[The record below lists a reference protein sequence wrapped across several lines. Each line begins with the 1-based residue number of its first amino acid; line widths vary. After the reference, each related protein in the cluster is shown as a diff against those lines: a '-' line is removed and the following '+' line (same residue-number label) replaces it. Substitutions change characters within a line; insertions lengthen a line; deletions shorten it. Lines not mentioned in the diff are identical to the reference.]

1 MGFRL
6 TSRLGYIC
14 FYTCFFTVTEIMAGF
29 DIQINANPLAVAFG
43 DSLVVNC
50 STTCATETIII
61 EGIKHNLTHGT
72 QWRAV
77 SSSSI
82 QSWSISVACY
92 VKCSSESR
100 LQRETITVYNRELNI
115 TSPPEVLEV
124 NKTYSLECIGPR
136 VYPNNK
142 LKLTWLRGSEIV
154 QRNFTGEEGFPDE
167 DKRLRNI
174 FQFTAS
180 MSDDGQ
186 EYTCLAEVDLGSNT
200 TKPITNSSVTL
211 QTYYKPIGTTISAN
225 KKIISESPVHFSN
238 GDSIILICDSQGNP
252 QPTLKWEYP
261 KKSNVVIKPPGDLHI
276 SKATSKNNGIY
287 KCTAANK
294 LGADEKNVDIT
305 IKASVTGFEV
315 WIDTNPS
322 AVEFGDSLEVN
333 CSTTC
338 AEPIMTVEYK
348 SGIHP
353 NRRNGTNWSTD
364 YFPSVQK
371 WDFAAPCSVICKSD
385 GRQLKEEK
393 KVVTVYNREL
403 NITSPPEVLEVNK
416 TYSLECIGPR
426 VYPNNKLKLTW
437 LRGSEIVQRNFT
449 GEEGFPDDDKRLR
462 NIFQFTASMSGD
474 GQEYTCLAEVDLG
487 LNTTKPITNSSVTL
501 QTYSFLDP
509 PRILDKRPIEVKQE
523 ATLTCE
529 VPNVY
534 PAEKMRVRWFQ
545 DGKELNSVT
554 TRPNSNTV
562 RTTTTWKPQV
572 AGLMEVVC
580 TADFEEYPSV
590 PPKNDSVFIE
600 VFVFPDPE
608 IQVPISPEGNP
619 VNITCSVFNVSG
631 ELQLS
636 LKNRND
642 ILVNESSST
651 GLSIYYT
658 VDAEA
663 KLDGQQYICEA
674 ELKLQDPSTSRVKKQ
689 VDTLHVLYKPRNT
702 TISVNNQTV
711 SGVPVTLSEGD
722 EVTII
727 CNSNGNPTPTLKW
740 EAPSNGRNIQDGPLG
755 VLHISHATSEHQGIY
770 KCTVTNKYGTDE
782 KEVDIRIKD
791 VTWNSF
797 LVILFVTIGIII
809 ALTITFGLYKKWT
822 ALRSGSY
829 EVQNNLP
836 VSNGTEH
843 Q

>member
-1 MGFRL
+1 MDFRL
-6 TSRLGYIC
+6 IS
-14 FYTCFFTVTEIMAGF
+14 TVGCIYFSILTFSMTASVTGFEIWI
-29 DIQINANPLAVAFG
+29 DTNPSAVEFG
-43 DSLVVNC
+43 DSLEVNC
-50 STTCATETIII
+50 STSCAEPIMTVEYKS
-61 EGIKHNLTHGT
+61 GIHPNRRNGT
-72 QWRAV
+72 N
-77 SSSSI
+77 
-82 QSWSISVACY
+82 WSTDYFPSMQKWDFAAPCSVICKSDGY
-92 VKCSSESR
+92 QLKEEKKVV
-100 LQRETITVYNRELNI
+100 TVYNRELNI

-211 QTYYKPIGTTISAN
+211 QTY
-225 KKIISESPVHFSN
+225 
-238 GDSIILICDSQGNP
+238 
-252 QPTLKWEYP
+252 
-261 KKSNVVIKPPGDLHI
+261 
-276 SKATSKNNGIY
+276 
-287 KCTAANK
+287 
-294 LGADEKNVDIT
+294 
-305 IKASVTGFEV
+305 
-315 WIDTNPS
+315 
-322 AVEFGDSLEVN
+322 
-333 CSTTC
+333 
-338 AEPIMTVEYK
+338 
-348 SGIHP
+348 
-353 NRRNGTNWSTD
+353 
-364 YFPSVQK
+364 
-371 WDFAAPCSVICKSD
+371 
-385 GRQLKEEK
+385 
-393 KVVTVYNREL
+393 
-403 NITSPPEVLEVNK
+403 
-416 TYSLECIGPR
+416 
-426 VYPNNKLKLTW
+426 
-437 LRGSEIVQRNFT
+437 
-449 GEEGFPDDDKRLR
+449 
-462 NIFQFTASMSGD
+462 
-474 GQEYTCLAEVDLG
+474 
-487 LNTTKPITNSSVTL
+487 
-501 QTYSFLDP
+501 SFLDP
-509 PRILDKRPIEVKQE
+509 PRILDKRPIEMKQE

-663 KLDGQQYICEA
+663 KLDGQQYTCEA
-674 ELKLQDPSTSRVKKQ
+674 ELKLQDPSTSHVKQQ
-689 VDTLHVLYKPRNT
+689 VDTLHVLYAPMEAQIFKAQEDWIEGKSQNLTCHGAGNPAPQVFWTKDGKILSREILHIPSVQMWHSGLYTCTVTNEYGSRNSSVNSVILYKPRNT
-702 TISVNNQTV
+702 TISVNNQTM

-727 CNSNGNPTPTLKW
+727 CNSSGNPTPTLKW
-740 EAPSNGRNIQDGPLG
+740 EAPSNDSNIQDGPLG

-770 KCTVTNKYGTDE
+770 KCTVTNKYGTHE
-782 KEVDIRIKD
+782 KEVDIRIKGEL
-791 VTWNSF
+791 WILF
-797 LVILFVTIGIII
+797 LVIAGILAMILLVV
-809 ALTITFGLYKKWT
+809 ALYKISSAHKRGLYKVYK
-822 ALRSGSY
+822 AKP
-829 EVQNNLP
+829 NNNP
-836 VSNGTEH
+836 QIPNGNEY
-843 Q
+843 QENVPLKKLDP

>member
-1 MGFRL
+1 MMDFR
-6 TSRLGYIC
+6 
-14 FYTCFFTVTEIMAGF
+14 
-29 DIQINANPLAVAFG
+29 
-43 DSLVVNC
+43 
-50 STTCATETIII
+50 
-61 EGIKHNLTHGT
+61 
-72 QWRAV
+72 
-77 SSSSI
+77 
-82 QSWSISVACY
+82 
-92 VKCSSESR
+92 
-100 LQRETITVYNRELNI
+100 I
-115 TSPPEVLEV
+115 TSP
-124 NKTYSLECIGPR
+124 I
-136 VYPNNK
+136 
-142 LKLTWLRGSEIV
+142 
-154 QRNFTGEEGFPDE
+154 
-167 DKRLRNI
+167 
-174 FQFTAS
+174 
-180 MSDDGQ
+180 
-186 EYTCLAEVDLGSNT
+186 
-200 TKPITNSSVTL
+200 
-211 QTYYKPIGTTISAN
+211 
-225 KKIISESPVHFSN
+225 ES
-238 GDSIILICDSQGNP
+238 
-252 QPTLKWEYP
+252 
-261 KKSNVVIKPPGDLHI
+261 
-276 SKATSKNNGIY
+276 
-287 KCTAANK
+287 
-294 LGADEKNVDIT
+294 
-305 IKASVTGFEV
+305 SVTGFEV

-462 NIFQFTASMSGD
+462 NIFNFTASMSGD

-487 LNTTKPITNSSVTL
+487 SNTTKPITNSSVTL

-572 AGLMEVVC
+572 AGLMEVGC

-702 TISVNNQTV
+702 TISVNNQTM

-727 CNSNGNPTPTLKW
+727 CNSNGNPKPTLKW

-770 KCTVTNKYGTDE
+770 KCTATNKYGTHE

-791 VTWNSF
+791 VTWNS
-797 LVILFVTIGIII
+797 LWVILFVTIGIIV
-809 ALTITFGLYKKWT
+809 AMTITFGLYKKWT
-822 ALRSGSY
+822 ALRSRNY

-843 Q
+843 QENIPLNNFSDYSNG

>member
-1 MGFRL
+1 MMDFR
-6 TSRLGYIC
+6 
-14 FYTCFFTVTEIMAGF
+14 
-29 DIQINANPLAVAFG
+29 
-43 DSLVVNC
+43 
-50 STTCATETIII
+50 
-61 EGIKHNLTHGT
+61 
-72 QWRAV
+72 
-77 SSSSI
+77 
-82 QSWSISVACY
+82 
-92 VKCSSESR
+92 
-100 LQRETITVYNRELNI
+100 I
-115 TSPPEVLEV
+115 TSPI
-124 NKTYSLECIGPR
+124 ECNWLFTLLFI
-136 VYPNNK
+136 
-142 LKLTWLRGSEIV
+142 LT
-154 QRNFTGEEGFPDE
+154 
-167 DKRLRNI
+167 
-174 FQFTAS
+174 
-180 MSDDGQ
+180 
-186 EYTCLAEVDLGSNT
+186 
-200 TKPITNSSVTL
+200 
-211 QTYYKPIGTTISAN
+211 
-225 KKIISESPVHFSN
+225 
-238 GDSIILICDSQGNP
+238 
-252 QPTLKWEYP
+252 
-261 KKSNVVIKPPGDLHI
+261 
-276 SKATSKNNGIY
+276 
-287 KCTAANK
+287 
-294 LGADEKNVDIT
+294 
-305 IKASVTGFEV
+305 ASVTGFEV

-462 NIFQFTASMSGD
+462 NIFNFTA
-474 GQEYTCLAEVDLG
+474 T
-487 LNTTKPITNSSVTL
+487 
-501 QTYSFLDP
+501 FLDP

-572 AGLMEVVC
+572 AGLMEVGC

-702 TISVNNQTV
+702 TISVNNQTM

-727 CNSNGNPTPTLKW
+727 CNSNGNPKPTLKW

-770 KCTVTNKYGTDE
+770 KCTATNKYGTHE

-791 VTWNSF
+791 VTWNS
-797 LVILFVTIGIII
+797 LWVILFVTIGIIV
-809 ALTITFGLYKKWT
+809 AMTITFGLYKKWT
-822 ALRSGSY
+822 ALRSRNY

-843 Q
+843 QENIPLNNFSDYSNG